1 MEIFL
6 DKTAQAQTCIY
17 KENIAGGTEM
27 LEKLKD
33 LLSKVVPDVDMAN
46 VNEDTRLS
54 EDLGFDSLA
63 LLMLSMEI
71 EDAFKFKFTEFV
83 RFETVGDVCRYLEEK
98 IK

>member
-1 MEIFL
+1 
-6 DKTAQAQTCIY
+6 
-17 KENIAGGTEM
+17 M
-27 LEKLKD
+27 LEKLKE

-71 EDAFKFKFTEFV
+71 EDAFKFKFTEFI

>member
-1 MEIFL
+1 
-6 DKTAQAQTCIY
+6 
-17 KENIAGGTEM
+17 M
-27 LEKLKD
+27 LEKLKE